1 MSPFPERFFKFGYE
15 PQNKKVNTY
24 FQLNYLNA
32 ITFALEDDHIEKL
45 MDSQFGKLFQAG
57 NKIASS
63 VRFLHYLLS
72 RQLVTSKKKEIWCLF
87 SGQPIRFSMREFVIA
102 TGLDCSSLPSTSEG
116 DDDEIKS
123 YTKEL
128 FGSEKNAT
136 PLWIANTLLGR
147 PYKEKDTRFK
157 LACLLLVDEIVC
169 PTSKNTKING
179 DHILMV
185 RDVDDFL
192 SYPWGR
198 KSFDITMESIKT
210 RTATLS
216 NLCQPTCAIQSFLHA
231 LQMVVL
237 ACVPNLLSKD
247 VKGKKPS
254 LADDDEDD
262 DDLPLIRPV
271 VVKHIL
277 DDEDSVLDEEIM
289 DDDEEDSKV
298 EKLLSAIEDGTA
310 FTNKSFVG
318 GVKASEHSK
327 LPKHPSSSTS
337 RKSASDGD
345 DDSGVSAF
353 LEKLLAGNSSILNA
367 VNTLS
372 SDFRMIRRDVKS
384 AVNELAA
391 LRTEF
396 TKFKKT
402 NRSTDTLP
410 ATTSNKV
417 QRKEQQKD
425 NQGTYEGNEENKG
438 NEKGLDNAAAQEG
451 ENQVNEPKTG
461 HGVDGSQVEVEK
473 EFTFTDEATKATNTI
488 YQETEDNAGVQDPIV
503 EPANTKETE
512 DNAGVQD
519 PIVEPAN
526 TKETEDNADVE
537 HPISEPA
544 NTKEIEDYADVQDPI
559 SEPAN
564 TKETEDIAAVQD
576 PIPEPRKVTGDH
588 DDSSVSI
595 FVSDKEQVLLKPIVD
610 DPPAFSLGLTQEE
623 KNREESQLRE
633 QEDKRKTDVG
643 DSSKCPPPT
652 QKTDKSA
659 ELSSFFHRPTS
670 EQVSFLEA
678 KIKETSLFP
687 SWYGIRLPSNI
698 FNQIMSCNKPCM
710 NAIVASIRDELWATR
725 EAHPINYDFV
735 EFGLIVEI
743 FRLHDQFLSN
753 SKKAKITLPKGT
765 ISYIKNRFPWYT
777 VVGRLYCPFQID
789 GRLWIG
795 LCIDLEAHDIAVF
808 NCNPT
813 IKEMKLKTLIVPLAE
828 SLPHFIRR
836 VAYNSE
842 MKNDTLDAF
851 NISIAKPVFQSANQ
865 GHSAIL
871 TLMLLQLHSENM
883 PVDTV
888 IEDDLVRD
896 AALTYAFDL
905 LCKVEQPISSAPA
918 TDP

>member
-24 FQLNYLNA
+24 FQLNYLDA
-32 ITFALEDDHIEKL
+32 ITFALEDDHIAKL

-87 SGQPIRFSMREFVIA
+87 SGQPIRFSMREFAIA
-102 TGLDCSSLPSTSEG
+102 VGLDCSSLPSTSEG

-128 FGSEKNAT
+128 FGPGKNAT

-147 PYKEKDTRFK
+147 PYKDKDTRFK
-157 LACLLLVDEIVC
+157 LACLLLVDGIVC

-198 KSFDITMESIKT
+198 KSFDITIESIKT

-216 NLCQPTCAIQSFLHA
+216 NLCQPTCAIQGFLHA

-247 VKGKKPS
+247 VKGKKPI

-262 DDLPLIRPV
+262 DDLPLIRPGAQKPITLQMNHIKMVDKDAKV

-277 DDEDSVLDEEIM
+277 DDEDSVLDDKIM

-298 EKLLSAIEDGTA
+298 EELLSAIEDGTA

-337 RKSASDGD
+337 RKSSSDGD

-372 SDFRMIRRDVKS
+372 TDLGKIRRDVKS
-384 AVNELAA
+384 AVTELAA
-391 LRTEF
+391 LRTKF

-410 ATTSNKV
+410 ASTSKKV
-417 QRKEQQKD
+417 QRKEQQKV
-425 NQGTYEGNEENKG
+425 NQGT
-438 NEKGLDNAAAQEG
+438 
-451 ENQVNEPKTG
+451 
-461 HGVDGSQVEVEK
+461 
-473 EFTFTDEATKATNTI
+473 
-488 YQETEDNAGVQDPIV
+488 
-503 EPANTKETE
+503 
-512 DNAGVQD
+512 
-519 PIVEPAN
+519 
-526 TKETEDNADVE
+526 
-537 HPISEPA
+537 
-544 NTKEIEDYADVQDPI
+544 
-559 SEPAN
+559 
-564 TKETEDIAAVQD
+564 ETEDIAAVQD
-576 PIPEPRKVTGDH
+576 PIPETRKVTGDH
-588 DDSSVSI
+588 DDQEGKNQVNEPKTGHGVHGSQVEVKKEFTFTDEATQATNTIDEVTGDHDDTSVSI
-595 FVSDKEQVLLKPIVD
+595 FVADKEPVLLKPIVD

-623 KNREESQLRE
+623 KNREESRLRE

-652 QKTDKSA
+652 RKSVRARAAATSADFVYPQKRQKKTDKSA

-670 EQVSFLEA
+670 EQ
-678 KIKETSLFP
+678 
-687 SWYGIRLPSNI
+687 YGIRLPSNI
-698 FNQIMSCNKPCM
+698 FNQIMSCNKPVSPLCM

-743 FRLHDQFLSN
+743 VRLHDQFLSN
-753 SKKAKITLPKGT
+753 SKKGKITLPKGT
-765 ISYIKNRFPWYT
+765 ISYVKNRFPWYT

-828 SLPHFIRR
+828 SLPHFIRK

-851 NISIAKPVFQSANQ
+851 NISIAKPVFQSPN
-865 GHSAIL
+865 
-871 TLMLLQLHSENM
+871 
-883 PVDTV
+883 
-888 IEDDLVRD
+888 
-896 AALTYAFDL
+896 
-905 LCKVEQPISSAPA
+905 
-918 TDP
+918 

>member
-1 MSPFPERFFKFGYE
+1 
-15 PQNKKVNTY
+15 
-24 FQLNYLNA
+24 
-32 ITFALEDDHIEKL
+32 

-57 NKIASS
+57 NKIAFS

-72 RQLVTSKKKEIWCLF
+72 RKLVTSEKKDIWCLF
-87 SGQPIRFSMREFVIA
+87 SGQPIRFSMREFAIA
-102 TGLDCSSLPSTSEG
+102 TGLDCSTLPLTSEG

-123 YTKEL
+123 YTKQL

-147 PYKEKDTRFK
+147 PYKDKDTRFK
-157 LACLLLVDEIVC
+157 LACLLLVDGIVC

-185 RDVDDFL
+185 RDVDEFL

-216 NLCQPTCAIQSFLHA
+216 NLCQPTCAIQGFLHA

-262 DDLPLIRPV
+262 DDLPLIRPGAQKPITHQMNHVKMVDKDDKV

-277 DDEDSVLDEEIM
+277 EDEDSVFDEEIM
-289 DDDEEDSKV
+289 DDDEEESKV
-298 EKLLSAIEDGTA
+298 EKLPSAIEHGTA

-337 RKSASDGD
+337 QKTSSDGD
-345 DDSGVSAF
+345 DHLDSGVPAF
-353 LEKLLAGNSSILNA
+353 LEKLLAGNSSFLNA

-372 SDFRMIRRDVKS
+372 SDFWMIRRDVKS

-391 LRTEF
+391 LRAEF
-396 TKFKKT
+396 TKFKKR
-402 NRSTDTLP
+402 NCSTDTLP
-410 ATTSNKV
+410 VTTSNKV
-417 QRKEQQKD
+417 HREEPQKD
-425 NQGTYEGNEENKG
+425 NQGTNDGDQEKENEGNAEGE
-438 NEKGLDNAAAQEG
+438 DNAAAQEG
-451 ENQVNEPKTG
+451 ENQVYEPKIG
-461 HGVDGSQVEVEK
+461 HGVDDSQVEDEK

-488 YQETEDNAGVQDPIV
+488 DEVLQDLNSCDLGVDESTNLPVSSIPVTDPNIQETEDNADVQDPIS

-512 DNAGVQD
+512 DN
-519 PIVEPAN
+519 
-526 TKETEDNADVE
+526 
-537 HPISEPA
+537 
-544 NTKEIEDYADVQDPI
+544 ADVQDPI

-564 TKETEDIAAVQD
+564 TKETEDIADVQD
-576 PIPEPRKVTGDH
+576 PIPEPPNTK
-588 DDSSVSI
+588 
-595 FVSDKEQVLLKPIVD
+595 VLLKPIVD

-623 KNREESQLRE
+623 KNREEARLRE
-633 QEDKRKTDVG
+633 QEDKRKTDVR

-652 QKTDKSA
+652 RKSVRAGAAATSADFVYPQKRQKKIDKSV
-659 ELSSFFHRPTS
+659 ELSSFFRRPTS

-687 SWYGIRLPSNI
+687 SWYGIRLSSNI
-698 FNQIMSCNKPCM
+698 FNQIMSCNKPVSPLCM

-725 EAHPINYDFV
+725 EAHPINYDFI

-743 FRLHDQFLSN
+743 VRLHDQFLSN

-765 ISYIKNRFPWYT
+765 ISYVKNRFPWYT

-795 LCIDLEAHDIAVF
+795 LCIDLETHDIAVF

-813 IKEMKLKTLIVPLAE
+813 IKEMKLKILIVPLAE
-828 SLPHFIRR
+828 SLPHFIRK

-851 NISIAKPVFQSANQ
+851 NISIAKPVFQTANP
-865 GHSAIL
+865 GHSAVL

-905 LCKVEQPISSAPA
+905 LCKVEQPISSAPP